1 MSLPMLPSSL
11 FKRPRSRSHQA
22 FTLIEL
28 LVVIAIIGLLAA
40 ILFPVFGRVRENARR
55 SSCQSNLKQIG
66 YGLIQYSQD
75 YDDHVAKSWYGIDND
90 ASGTGGRY
98 KWMDAIYPYVKS
110 EAVFTCPSHGAVSEN
125 PTASLRPYKYHPGN
139 GSNGSGYD
147 YGSYGGNNAYNGV
160 GATARPPFATLSVL
174 ASFEVPSATV
184 WVGETMISDTTPPQT
199 QYVHTYEFAWVSKA
213 DQPVA
218 VLPSYNNVSI
228 LNGTDTAAS
237 AVKVVNLAARH
248 LDMTNILYCDGHVK
262 SIRMED
268 LLKKNAT
275 GYLPQFTTNAD

>member
-1 MSLPMLPSSL
+1 MSLPLSNPPL
-11 FKRPRSRSHQA
+11 FRPTAMRGRRA

-75 YDDHVAKSWYGIDND
+75 YDERVVKSWFGTDND
-90 ASGTGGRY
+90 KSGQNRDY

-110 EAVFTCPSHGAVSEN
+110 EAVFDCPSQILGTDAHVQPSN
-125 PTASLRPYKYHPGN
+125 LYSYHPGD
-139 GSNGSGYD
+139 GSHGSGYD
-147 YGSYGGNNAYNGV
+147 YGSYAANNTYYNV
-160 GATARPPFATLSVL
+160 GSTAQPPFAT
-174 ASFEVPSATV
+174 SATLATFAEPSTTI
-184 WVGETMISDTTPPQT
+184 WVGESMRTTLYAVTT
-199 QYVHTYEFAWVSKA
+199 QVVHTYEFKWGSKV

-218 VLPSYNNVSI
+218 GIPTYDTLA
-228 LNGTDTAAS
+228 LNGTDTS
-237 AVKVVNLAARH
+237 VGAVQPVALSARH
-248 LDMTNILYCDGHVK
+248 LDTSNVLYCDGHVK
-262 SIRMED
+262 SVRFDD

-275 GYLPQFTTNAD
+275 GYLPAFTVNAD